1 MHINISVKLYIK
13 DIVYM
18 KYIEYKDYI
27 EYIKK
32 YIEYT
37 YVHESI

>member
-1 MHINISVKLYIK
+1 MHINISVKLCIK
-13 DIVYM
+13 YIVYM

>member
-13 DIVYM
+13 YIVYM

-37 YVHESI
+37 LCT

>member
-13 DIVYM
+13 YIVYM